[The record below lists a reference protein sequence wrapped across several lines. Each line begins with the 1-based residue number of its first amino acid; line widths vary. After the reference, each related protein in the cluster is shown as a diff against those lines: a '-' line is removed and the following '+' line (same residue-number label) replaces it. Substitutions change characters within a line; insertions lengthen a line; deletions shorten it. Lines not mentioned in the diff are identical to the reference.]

1 MTTYQLRFFSI
12 SVLTTIW
19 FGCKDEVAPVSP
31 KGTVVLTSSAKDSQT
46 TTYPTMPEASSTF
59 EGLVNDFENKDRV
72 IWQKP
77 DLVINLLGDLKGKT
91 VADIGAGTGYFAFR
105 LVPKA
110 DKVIAIDIDKRLI
123 GFMDSIK
130 VRLSKEAQQ
139 RFETRHTSPD
149 NPQLAEKEADVVM
162 LVDTYGYIKH
172 REKYLQ
178 HIMKG
183 LTDRGEVLIIDFKKE
198 NLPADI
204 AGAFTIKLSTV
215 VKELENAGFVIAKV
229 DNTSLDYQYI
239 IQARKPTND

>member
-1 MTTYQLRFFSI
+1 MTLDRLKVFS
-12 SVLTTIW
+12 
-19 FGCKDEVAPVSP
+19 FGLLAIFWLSCKNEVATEQPQSS
-31 KGTVVLTSSAKDSQT
+31 VVLTGATKNVPATDYSK
-46 TTYPTMPEASSTF
+46 MPESSNSF
-59 EGLVNDFENKDRV
+59 ESLVKDFENKDRV

-77 DLVINLLGDLKGKT
+77 DMVISLLGDLKGKT

-110 DKVIAIDIDKRLI
+110 EKVIAIDIDKRLI

-130 VRLSKEAQQ
+130 VRLSREAQQ

-149 NPQLAEKEADVVM
+149 NPQLADKEADVVM
-162 LVDTYGYIKH
+162 LVDTYGYIEQ

-183 LTDRGEVLIIDFKKE
+183 LDDDGEVLIIDFKKE
-198 NLPADI
+198 NLPSDI

-215 VKELENAGFVIAKV
+215 VRELENAGFVITKV

-239 IQARKPTND
+239 IQARKPTKD